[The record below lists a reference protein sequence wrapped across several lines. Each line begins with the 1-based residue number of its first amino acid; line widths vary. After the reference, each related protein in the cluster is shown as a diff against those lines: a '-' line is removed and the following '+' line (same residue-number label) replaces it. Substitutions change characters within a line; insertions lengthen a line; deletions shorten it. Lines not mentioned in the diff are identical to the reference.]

1 MVTKDDAMEY
11 IVELEDMMAYL
22 DEISPE
28 TMKAITDRLAAI
40 KKYAWNSDYKI
51 CPAIKA

>member
-11 IVELEDMMAYL
+11 LVELEDMMDYL
-22 DEISPE
+22 DEVNPE
-28 TMKAITDRLAAI
+28 TIKAIKERLAAI

-51 CPAIKA
+51 CPAIKV